1 VRLVFGAWGG
11 FVSLNESD
19 LQRALVT
26 WCRMRSD
33 GAELIFA
40 IPNGGKRDAKEA
52 MSLKHQGVT
61 AGVPDL
67 FLPVMRGGYGGLFI
81 ELKNPNG
88 KGVISKEQIIMMEKL
103 KDEGYFAFVS
113 HDFEMC
119 KNRISLYLGQK

>member
-1 VRLVFGAWGG
+1 
-11 FVSLNESD
+11 VSLAESD

-26 WCRMRSD
+26 WCRMRND

-61 AGVPDL
+61 AGVPDM

-88 KGVISKEQIIMMEKL
+88 KGRTSKEQDKMMESL
-103 KDEGYFAFVS
+103 LLDGYAVCVS
-113 HDFEMC
+113 HNFDEC
-119 KNRISLYLGQK
+119 KELVLDYLNLRHGEPC